1 MKKMM
6 FVIAAAAVLVLM
18 VGLFSGNSVA
28 LADEAA
34 VARWSL
40 AKKSAG
46 FIGGWVSGFLFHE
59 AGHEVVARVEGV
71 GMSWQGADNRWLANT
86 YDQGKLRNI
95 ALGGFGAQIIST
107 EIILGIEKIP
117 KDNAFVFGWLGF
129 NIINSLLYVLDNEL
143 RDGIGDLETLRATGV
158 NTGFVEIGLVAHS
171 ILTAYRI
178 YKNPKFIPY
187 VRATRGELALGIG
200 WRF

>member
-1 MKKMM
+1 M
-6 FVIAAAAVLVLM
+6 
-18 VGLFSGNSVA
+18 
-28 LADEAA
+28 
-34 VARWSL
+34 
-40 AKKSAG
+40 
-46 FIGGWVSGFLFHE
+46 
-59 AGHEVVARVEGV
+59 
-71 GMSWQGADNRWLANT
+71 
-86 YDQGKLRNI
+86 
-95 ALGGFGAQIIST
+95 
-107 EIILGIEKIP
+107 GIEKIP